1 MSTMRLGLSM
11 IVVSLLPLLSL
22 QPAAVATTPDQTAIL
37 TQIRQHTETA
47 DFRAT
52 GRLVRVAANGER
64 TNYKLGMKGHW
75 FPDGLRLLYEMTGP
89 DAARTRLL
97 LHMTAT
103 GTTTV
108 EIVQPGT
115 STPTAL
121 GPEHWRDGVLG
132 TDFSYEDLIEGQFF
146 WKNQDFL
153 APAKYGARDCFVLKS
168 VPSSEDRSQYGS
180 VTSWIDR
187 QIFYPVHVTKAVR
200 GTGEQKDFTYFG
212 LRQTSGVWSA
222 SQLEVMVQGRP
233 GSSLLLIERGS
244 PKAKLT
250 RKDFDL
256 HQPLTQGK
264 R

>member
-11 IVVSLLPLLSL
+11 IVVSLLPLLSV
-22 QPAAVATTPDQTAIL
+22 QPAASAIAPDQTAIL

-64 TNYKLGMKGHW
+64 TNYKLSMKGHW
-75 FPDGLRLLYEMTGP
+75 FPDGLRLLYDITGP
-89 DAARTRLL
+89 DAKRTRLL

-103 GTTTV
+103 GATTV
-108 EIVQPGT
+108 EIVQPGA

-121 GPEHWRDGVLG
+121 SPEHWRDAVLG

-146 WKNQDFL
+146 WKNQDFQ

-168 VPSSEDRSQYGS
+168 MPSAEDRSQYGS

-187 QIFYPVHVTKAVR
+187 QIFYPVHVTKTVR

-212 LRQTSGVWSA
+212 LRQNGGVWSA
-222 SQLEVMVQGRP
+222 SQLEVKMQGKP
-233 GSSLLLIERGS
+233 GSSLLVIERGS
-244 PKAKLT
+244 PKAKLA

-256 HQPLTQGK
+256 NQPPTQGEQ
-264 R
+264 